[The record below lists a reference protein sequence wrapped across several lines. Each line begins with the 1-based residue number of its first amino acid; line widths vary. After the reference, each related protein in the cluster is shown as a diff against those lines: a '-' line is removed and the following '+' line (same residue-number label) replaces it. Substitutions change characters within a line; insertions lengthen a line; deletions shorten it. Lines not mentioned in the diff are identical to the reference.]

1 MSKRI
6 ISAVMLLAL
15 IFCLTACAMFA
26 EPTEPPTPPESVH
39 TPPSSTPE
47 PSVDP
52 TEKEEPPVDPVPD
65 PEPSSEPETEPE
77 HSELYIEGLAV
88 EDVITYFNE
97 VCLDGEYVHSGDPSV
112 VQKWMEPIF
121 YVVHGDPTEE
131 DLEVLNEFTVWLNNY
146 PGFPGIYEGPNPE
159 FANLQ
164 IYFCSQEELPD
175 RIGHEFVDLDGAVTF
190 WYDDDVIYD
199 AIICIRSDLDQ
210 YTRNSVILEEL
221 YNGLGP
227 IQDSQLRPDS
237 LIYAEYALPQ
247 ELSEVDELIF
257 KLLYHPDIKC
267 GMDAEECEAVIRQ
280 LYY

>member
-1 MSKRI
+1 MNRRI
-6 ISAVMLLAL
+6 ISIVMLLAL
-15 IFCLTACAMFA
+15 AFCLTACAMFA

-39 TPPSSTPE
+39 TQPTPE

-52 TEKEEPPVDPVPD
+52 SEQEEPPVDPVPD

-97 VCLDGEYVHSGDPSV
+97 VCLDCEYIISGDPSV

-131 DLEVLNEFTVWLNNY
+131 DLEVLNEFTVWLNTIE
-146 PGFPGIYEGPNPE
+146 GFPGIYAAQDADYP
-159 FANLQ
+159 NLQ
-164 IYFCSQEELPD
+164 IYFCSGPDMLELL
-175 RIGHEFVDLDGAVTF
+175 GENFFYMDGGVTF
-190 WYDDDVIYD
+190 WYDGENQIYD
-199 AIICIRSDLDQ
+199 ATICCRTELDQ
-210 YTRNSVILEEL
+210 QLRNSVILEEI

-227 IQDSQLRPDS
+227 VQDTALREDS
-237 LIYAEYALPQ
+237 IIYAEFSQPQALT
-247 ELSEVDELIF
+247 EIDELILR
-257 KLLYHPDIKC
+257 LLYHPDIQC
-267 GMDAEECEAVIRQ
+267 GMNAEECEAVIRK